1 VRNGPSILADAQDSL
16 ESPPDDPPP
25 RRRTALGLVRTAET
39 LFVLLLATGLTVFMH
54 VRQFR
59 GLRDSVPGDTGD
71 PVLIGWQLGWAGH
84 VLRTLPA
91 DPWTTPAFLGAA
103 DNFAFTDATWGY
115 APLTWLAGDGMT
127 GSLTMLNLAG
137 LIAGGLAFAG
147 AYLLA
152 RVLGSGLP
160 GALVAGAGFAYA
172 PWRLS
177 QITHLNVYSTGG
189 IALALALLV
198 LGHGWSLR
206 SGYSRRPRAGWLAL
220 GWAVACWQLTMGFA
234 TGIVFGYVLGAVA
247 GLLVLGLLVHGRRL
261 PPARVLVTDLLGG
274 LAFAAVAWWMSR
286 PFWRV
291 VHAHPEGRRDE
302 NWIRSLSPPWRG
314 LLTAPDR
321 DLLWAPRQASWREL
335 VGWTAETAILP
346 GAVLIALAALGL
358 LVSAWPWRRR
368 LALAAVTAA
377 IAVLALGTEGPDD
390 GRWSFLPLYHH
401 LPGWDTMRTP
411 GRLILWVTLG
421 LGLLA
426 AGLITTLSDVLARP
440 RAPRH
445 ERTRERELGEDVFD
459 PGSIPTRPL
468 PARHGPVWWLLAA
481 PFALLL
487 CLPAAAVVY
496 EGHGEVPQW
505 PVARPPVALAS
516 LPQPVLVL
524 PSVPVFGDYKVMLWG
539 ADGWVSLANGSSG
552 FEPAF
557 QEQFRAEVGG
567 FPDTISVAALR
578 RRGIRTVLLLPSDLG
593 GTKWENALLQPAEGL
608 GISWR
613 SLPDGSWLYDIPAA
627 G

>member
-1 VRNGPSILADAQDSL
+1 MLAPGYGVLVPSLPVRNGPSTLTPDEVDTSEWSGFDA
-16 ESPPDDPPP
+16 PPP
-25 RRRTALGLVRTAET
+25 VGRSRRGLLRGAEALLVVA
-39 LFVLLLATGLTVFMH
+39 LSGALSMAMH
-54 VRQFR
+54 LRQFR

-91 DPWTTPAFLGAA
+91 DPWTTPAFGGAR

-115 APLTWLAGDGMT
+115 APLTWLAGEGLT

-172 PWRLS
+172 PWRLA

-198 LGHGWSLR
+198 AGHGWSLR
-206 SGYSRRPRAGWLAL
+206 SGFSGRTRAGVLGL
-220 GWAVACWQLTMGFA
+220 GWAAACWQLTMGFA
-234 TGIVFGYVLGAVA
+234 TGIVFGYVLALVTALLVA
-247 GLLVLGLLVHGRRL
+247 GLVVHRRRL
-261 PPARVLVTDLLGG
+261 PPPGVVAADLLGG
-274 LAFAAVAWWMSR
+274 LAFAGVVWWMSR

-321 DLLWAPRQASWREL
+321 SVLWAPRQESWRQ
-335 VGWTAETAILP
+335 VIGWVAETALLP
-346 GAVLIALAALGL
+346 GAVLIALAGLGL

-377 IAVLALGTEGPDD
+377 IAVLCLGSEGPAG
-390 GRWSFLPLYHH
+390 GRWTFLPLYHH

-411 GRLILWVTLG
+411 GRLVLWVTLG
-421 LGLLA
+421 LALLA
-426 AGLITTLSDVLARP
+426 AGLLTRLSDVLARP
-440 RAPRH
+440 RAAAA
-445 ERTRERELGEDVFD
+445 
-459 PGSIPTRPL
+459 RPSRV
-468 PARHGPVWWLLAA
+468 RHGPVWWLLAV
-481 PFALLL
+481 PFAVLL
-487 CLPAAAVVY
+487 CVPAAAVVY
-496 EGHGEVPQW
+496 EGRGDVPQV
-505 PVARPPVALAS
+505 PVDPAPVRLAS

-524 PSVPVFGDYKVMLWG
+524 PSVPVFGDYRIMLWG
-539 ADGWVSLANGSSG
+539 ADGWPSIMNGSSG
-552 FEPAF
+552 FEPRF
-557 QEQFRAEVGG
+557 EEELRAEVSG
-567 FPDTISVAALR
+567 FPDAASVDALR
-578 RRGIRTVLLLPSDLG
+578 RRHVRTVLLLPPNLG
-593 GTKWENALLQPAEGL
+593 GTPWEGALIKPVDGL
-608 GISWR
+608 GITWR
-613 SLPDGSWLYDIPAA
+613 MLPDGTYRYDIPVAP
-627 G
+627 